1 MSRKKKPD
9 IDLRYD
15 IGCRAAYMKY
25 RTVEDCLTCGKPKC
39 NGCPTREKE
48 YLQKYMYQDNVKG
61 VGYVPDKDKV

>member
-9 IDLRYD
+9 NDLRYD

-39 NGCPTREKE
+39 NGCPTGERE
-48 YLQKYMYQDNVKG
+48 YLPKYLYKGNVKG
-61 VGYVPDKDKV
+61 VGSVSDKN